1 MIAVLVIRDGEQTP
15 PGQSSGGIVDSPPNG
30 GTAPGVTVQP
40 TAPELFKEAQDL
52 FREARSPE
60 PDESRAGTILNL
72 REARDTANAAMAVC
86 PAESACTIRPDING
100 LLSEIGREEDRV
112 NRVTKLATSATIGEF
127 HSSGVGAAVEQ
138 LDVREDS
145 KYVIDG
151 TNGSVIQ
158 FDTAKE
164 GATVLRKGDTVS
176 SVEIGNPIAVV
187 NRAMNIVVVDDRYN
201 LVSLQPDP
209 QPARLLVITDT
220 ENWSSPVAFDNFNNN
235 LYVLD
240 PGAGDRGT
248 IHKYQVTAAG
258 YEIEPTPY
266 VEQAEEVDL
275 SNAIDLA
282 IDGDIFVLLQDSSVL
297 RFSGGRKVP
306 FKINGL
312 VGEALQATRI
322 FTEVNANSLYLVDP
336 KNERIVEIDKTGE
349 SEGAF
354 VRQFKF
360 VGKEYFFANIRSIWI
375 DENETKL
382 VVLGETSVRQFVIPK
397 KAS

>member
-1 MIAVLVIRDGEQTP
+1 MVE
-15 PGQSSGGIVDSPPNG
+15 N
-30 GTAPGVTVQP
+30 
-40 TAPELFKEAQDL
+40 PERSARTIFDEAQDKYRDAL
-52 FREARSPE
+52 DEPE
-60 PDESRAGTILNL
+60 DENVNSILL
-72 REARDTANAAMAVC
+72 ALYKAADLAKEARDHPEAD
-86 PAESACTIRPDING
+86 DILRKDVNN
-100 LLSEIGREEDRV
+100 LLLDIEKREETLTRV
-112 NRVTKLATSATIGEF
+112 VKIATAGIIEKFTN
-127 HSSGVGAAVEQ
+127 GVGSSVGPLEVRGESIYVLDAIESRVVEGVTDQ
-138 LDVREDS
+138 ENS
-145 KYVIDG
+145 
-151 TNGSVIQ
+151 T
-158 FDTAKE
+158 
-164 GATVLRKGDTVS
+164 TVLRKGAIVIN
-176 SVEIGNPIAVV
+176 VEIQQPIAIV
-187 NRAMNIVVVDDRYN
+187 NRALSVVVIDDDYR
-201 LVSLQPDP
+201 LVSLRPGQDP
-209 QPARLLVITDT
+209 QLLQLVGT
-220 ENWSSPVAFDNFNNN
+220 ENWRKPVAFDNFNNN

-275 SNAIDLA
+275 SNAIDFA

-322 FTEVNANSLYLVDP
+322 FTEVNADGLYLVDP

-360 VGKEYFFANIRSIWI
+360 VGKENFFANIRSIWI

-382 VVLGETSVRQFVIPK
+382 VVLGENSVRQFVIPK